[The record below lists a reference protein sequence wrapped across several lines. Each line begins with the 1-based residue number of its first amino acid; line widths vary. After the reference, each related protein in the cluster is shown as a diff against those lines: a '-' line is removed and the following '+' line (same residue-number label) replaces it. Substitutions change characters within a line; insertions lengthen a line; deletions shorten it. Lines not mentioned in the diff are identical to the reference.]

1 MARNYQVATEFTIT
15 DRATASLNRMSAAGR
30 GLGGAW
36 RNGVAQAQRQLDAFG
51 QSIKTAGKM
60 AVGLGV
66 GAVSAGLAVATKQY
80 AEFDAAVRAAGA
92 SYGPAFSQAADF
104 EDKISEIGKAVRAVA
119 AATEFD
125 AVQSANAMKTLAQ
138 AGVKSEQAIALLPG
152 VADLATDEGVQ
163 SLVDACPKLDGLVN
177 NAGYTHTMLTNF
189 INREALSQQLEVNTI
204 APILLFQ
211 RLLKA
216 KKLSKGSSV
225 VFTSSISGLC
235 CAGLGNV
242 LYSTSKSAINGFVK
256 NAALDLAS
264 RNIRINAVAPGMVD
278 THIYDAGTISAEQLE
293 AERQRYPMKRFGKPE
308 EVAYAIIY
316 LLSDASSFTTGTT
329 IVLDG
334 GVTLQ

>member
-1 MARNYQVATEFTIT
+1 MYNPFSLEGKTILVT
-15 DRATASLNRMSAAGR
+15 GASSGIGRATAVECSKLGATVVLTGR
-30 GLGGAW
+30 NEARLQETVSMMEGGAH
-36 RNGVAQAQRQLDAFG
+36 Q
-51 QSIKTAGKM
+51 I
-60 AVGLGV
+60 
-66 GAVSAGLAVATKQY
+66 
-80 AEFDAAVRAAGA
+80 
-92 SYGPAFSQAADF
+92 
-104 EDKISEIGKAVRAVA
+104 II
-119 AATEFD
+119 
-125 AVQSANAMKTLAQ
+125 
-138 AGVKSEQAIALLPG
+138 
-152 VADLATDEGVQ
+152 ADLATDDGVQ
-163 SLVDACPKLDGLVN
+163 CLVDKCPKLDGLVN

-216 KKLSKGSSV
+216 KKVGKGSSV
-225 VFTSSISGLC
+225 VFTASISGLC

-278 THIYDAGTISAEQLE
+278 THILDAGTISEEQLE

-316 LLSDASSFTTGTT
+316 LLSDASSFTTGST

-334 GVTLQ
+334 GFTLQ